1 MNVSNLEFLWA
12 KYYLLVSQNKG
23 HKTKPPDNSNN
34 NSNSNNDNI
43 YLYKV
48 ETYK

>member
-12 KYYLLVSQNKG
+12 KYYFLVSQNKG